1 MKTSTLGLLAA
12 ALLLGPLSASAIEVQ
27 WLFEGVVDEVGGAD
41 TRGINAG
48 DPFSYILHFDTA
60 APVTNPGA
68 CGDGGI
74 GTICSHDGDPGL
86 FFTNIQIGPV
96 YTPSFS
102 SSSGDQYIK
111 VRNNTPDPDGHG
123 DVVDG
128 YSFSVGQAVDP
139 TENVLFLVSMRG
151 PEDLDLVTDGR
162 ILPELLSP
170 ELVHLRVSVFQI
182 CDSYI
187 DLDCQYFGLNG
198 HFTSIVAVPEPQ
210 TSGLMIAG
218 IGALGLVM
226 LRRRR
231 R

>member
-27 WLFEGVVDEVGGAD
+27 WLFEGVVDDVGGAD

-48 DPFSYILHFDTA
+48 DPFRYILHFDTA
-60 APVTNPGA
+60 APVTNPVA
-68 CGDGGI
+68 CGDGGM
-74 GTICSHDGDPGL
+74 GTICDHDDDPGL

-96 YTPSFS
+96 YIPKYS
-102 SSSGDQYIK
+102 SASDYHAIR
-111 VRNNTPDPDGHG
+111 VRNNVLDPDGHG

-128 YSFSVGQAVDP
+128 YTFDAGQVVSP
-139 TENVLFLVSMRG
+139 TEQMFFLVLMRG

-162 ILPELLSP
+162 ILPELPSP
-170 ELVHLRVSVFQI
+170 ELVGLRLSTMSI
-182 CDSYI
+182 CDGNNGM
-187 DLDCQYFGLNG
+187 DCQYLSVTG

-218 IGALGLVM
+218 IGAIGLVK